1 MNKPYAFIFD
11 GKIMEYDSII
21 ELKSELSDEEW
32 DSLVY
37 QTADYYMQFKV
48 VDKSE
53 IELDKNDMRL
63 MRRLKRTLEVIKN
76 LDSALYHKY
85 LDEERYD
92 NYMETIKSELNK
104 LQSEVKI
111 SNSSNDNA
119 DIIVSRI

>member
-1 MNKPYAFIFD
+1 MNKPYVFIFD

>member
-53 IELDKNDMRL
+53 IELDKNDVRL